1 MKCGS
6 SSGTITG
13 CTTPKKIKIC
23 PWERDRNMTRVSVPW
38 SKALKFK
45 LDKTAEDTPHLNGLA
60 LASTM
65 QRTKED
71 NVYCQG
77 LKG

>member
-1 MKCGS
+1 
-6 SSGTITG
+6 
-13 CTTPKKIKIC
+13 
-23 PWERDRNMTRVSVPW
+23 MTRVSVPW

-45 LDKTAEDTPHLNGLA
+45 LDKTGEDTPHLNGLA